1 MSKGSIVVIPYLLAE
16 DGPDPDYPDV
26 IVSNMLRVL
35 TKVGLATLYYNY

>member
-1 MSKGSIVVIPYLLAE
+1 VSKGSIVVIPYLLAE